1 MKSERII
8 DHYFTN
14 ANPVSF
20 VKNKN
25 KIGEDILSKVIRLDS
40 RNKQS
45 FLYVGWDFK
54 RIKLPLPRR
63 SKNIL
68 CGLHNVGKHKGD
80 MLQLEIINILEK
92 SYLQIVI
99 VVNSDEYFLS
109 THPTSF
115 LWLQR
120 LKNINHPV

>member
-25 KIGEDILSKVIRLDS
+25 KIGEDILSKVIRSDS

-54 RIKLPLPRR
+54 RIKLPLPRH
-63 SKNIL
+63 SKDIL
-68 CGLHNVGKHKGD
+68 CGLQNVGKHKGD
-80 MLQLEIINILEK
+80 IIQLETISILEK
-92 SYLQIVI
+92 SKIQ
-99 VVNSDEYFLS
+99 ELS
-109 THPTSF
+109 ANCNCCE
-115 LWLQR
+115 L
-120 LKNINHPV
+120 